1 MMERAQAI
9 RRLWNPRVIA
19 GISIPLAL
27 AVVATDLDQNKYL
40 DDFLTE
46 QKLPAVVGIL
56 HFALPLC
63 AALLAVYAVRTFVRA
78 LNDYLD
84 DYLGLGRAR
93 SLSTFSSVVLYA
105 IIILFVVG
113 ALGRNLGGV
122 LVGGALTGVIVGI
135 AAQASLSN
143 VIAGL
148 VILFARPYSAG
159 MFVTARTGSFG
170 GVEYSGQVWDIS
182 LFYTTLR
189 VNELEVRIPN
199 SAMINAVVV
208 QRPREYDVFI
218 PVTLP
223 KATTDVPAVLDQLRA
238 LTGDKTEGAVHPRV
252 TLDGI
257 TDVGY
262 VVGIRAYV
270 MDDAGRRAIETA
282 VAGVVGAV
290 VDAVT
295 KAQAALAKETDAGG
309 DGDVAAGEDAAAA
322 IEHNQRVGTAARAR

>member
-1 MMERAQAI
+1 MMMERTQAI

-19 GISIPLAL
+19 GVSIPLAL
-27 AVVATDLDQNKYL
+27 GLIASYAAGSV
-40 DDFLTE
+40 DDFI
-46 QKLPAVVGIL
+46 PAAQQALRPPAHIALVLVAAIL
-56 HFALPLC
+56 AI
-63 AALLAVYAVRTFVRA
+63 YAVRTFVRA

-113 ALGRNLGGV
+113 ALGRNLSGV
-122 LVGGALTGVIVGI
+122 LVGGALTGVVVGI
-135 AAQASLSN
+135 AGQASLSN

-223 KATTDVPAVLDQLRA
+223 KATTGVPAVLDRLRA
-238 LTGDKTEGAVHPRV
+238 AIENNLEGVVRPRV
-252 TLDGI
+252 TLDSI
-257 TDVGY
+257 TDAGY

-270 MDDAGRRAIETA
+270 TDDAGRRAIETA
-282 VAGVVGAV
+282 IADIVSDV

-295 KAQAALAKETDAGG
+295 QALAPVADNKGADGKGAVETREDSAASVEHDRHAG
-309 DGDVAAGEDAAAA
+309 V
-322 IEHNQRVGTAARAR
+322 AARAR

>member
-1 MMERAQAI
+1 MERAQAI

-19 GISIPLAL
+19 GVSIPLAL
-27 AVVATDLDQNKYL
+27 AIVVYNIDKSSGAWIDDQHLNAGLKKPI
-40 DDFLTE
+40 D
-46 QKLPAVVGIL
+46 VGLIIV
-56 HFALPLC
+56 
-63 AALLAVYAVRTFVRA
+63 AAILAVYAVRVFVRA
-78 LNDYLD
+78 LNNFLD

-105 IIILFVVG
+105 IIILLVVSHVG
-113 ALGRNLGGV
+113 PNLSGV

-135 AAQASLSN
+135 AGQASLSN

-159 MFVTARTGSFG
+159 MFVTARTGTFG

-182 LFYTTLR
+182 LFYTTLHI
-189 VNELEVRIPN
+189 NELEVRIPN

-223 KATTDVPAVLDQLRA
+223 KATIDVPAVLDRLRTA
-238 LTGDKTEGAVHPRV
+238 IGDSTEGVVHPRV
-252 TLDGI
+252 TLDSI
-257 TDVGY
+257 TDAGY

-270 MDDAGRRAIETA
+270 ADDAGRRAIETA
-282 VAGVVGAV
+282 VASVVGDV
-290 VDAVT
+290 IDAVT
-295 KAQAALAKETDAGG
+295 QAQTALTKDKDTDG
-309 DGDVAAGEDAAAA
+309 DGAAEAREDSAASV
-322 IEHNQRVGTAARAR
+322 EHDRHAGVGAGTR